1 MVVASRS
8 GAKLNM
14 NIAALKEKL
23 AADGFREIDV
33 LEWEADR
40 FNETHSHPYTARA
53 YILSG
58 TLTVDCG
65 TEATTCGKG
74 DEFTLAANI
83 PHTERAGP
91 EGVKFVFGIKP

>member
-1 MVVASRS
+1 MVVASRL
-8 GAKLNM
+8 GATLNM
-14 NIAALKEKL
+14 NITALKEQL
-23 AADGFREIDV
+23 AADGFRDIDV
-33 LEWEADR
+33 LEWGADR

-65 TEATTCGKG
+65 TEVTTCGKG

-91 EGVKFVFGIKP
+91 EGVKFVFGKKP